1 MIIKGFCRI
10 SWICQYLKNKA
21 RMLESSLYK
30 SSRLVADVTLAPF
43 LESKVQNFW
52 NFFFASLACGRVW
65 HGLMKKWIGLKN
77 FSKKCSRS
85 PIWTPGVS
93 NWSSFKSRLTNPKS
107 WRPQGPST
115 GRKCWETAQNSNFL
129 PGFSL
134 FQQCFLVR
142 NLRILNF
149 EQLEVQGTLF

>member
-1 MIIKGFCRI
+1 MDIDMIMKWFWRI
-10 SWICQYLKNKA
+10 SWICLYLKNKA

-65 HGLMKKWIGLKN
+65 HGLMKKWIGLKK

-149 EQLEVQGTLF
+149 EQFSA